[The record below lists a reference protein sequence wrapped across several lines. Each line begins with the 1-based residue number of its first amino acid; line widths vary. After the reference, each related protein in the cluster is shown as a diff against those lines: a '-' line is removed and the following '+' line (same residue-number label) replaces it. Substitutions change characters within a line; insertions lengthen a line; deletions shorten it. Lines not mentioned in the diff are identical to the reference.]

1 MERRNNYELAARQAE
16 ALFLN
21 YDQQAVIQSFSLA
34 SDEDYIYL
42 DFVSKPY
49 RIARRTGALERGPV
63 WTRAGFEEVLS
74 VYDALCHSGKPP
86 VLTGE
91 WLLTGSLRGAAA
103 GPSALESPE
112 RAAWLAENLEHFPA
126 ACRALGG
133 TEGPGGDMAFV
144 IPVFGSFSTLLRLW
158 LPDDE
163 FPAQLQFL
171 WDKSALSFVHY
182 ETIFYIMIHVFNRL
196 AEEAAQAKEAP
207 HDCETQAV

>member
-16 ALFLN
+16 TLFLN
-21 YDQQAVIQSFSLA
+21 YDQEAVINSFGLNA
-34 SDEDYIYL
+34 NMDYIYL
-42 DFVSKPY
+42 DFVAKPY
-49 RIARRTGALERGPV
+49 RIVRATGALERGPV

-112 RAAWLAENLEHFPA
+112 RVAWLAENHEHIPT

-133 TEGPGGDMAFV
+133 IEGSGGDVAFV
-144 IPVFGSFSTLLRLW
+144 IPVFGSFSTLVRLW

-171 WDKSALSFVHY
+171 WDKNALAFVHY
-182 ETIFYIMIHVFNRL
+182 ETIFYMMGHILDRLEEEVTLTKENRQGCL
-196 AEEAAQAKEAP
+196 Q
-207 HDCETQAV
+207 H

>member
-16 ALFLN
+16 TLFLN
-21 YDQQAVIQSFSLA
+21 YDQQAVIQSFSLEA
-34 SDEDYIYL
+34 DADYIYL
-42 DFVSKPY
+42 DFVAKPY
-49 RIARRTGALERGPV
+49 RITRRTGALERGPV

-74 VYDALCHSGKPP
+74 VYDILCHSGKPP

-91 WLLTGSLRGAAA
+91 WLLTGSLRGAAS

-112 RAAWLAENLEHFPA
+112 RAAWLAKNLD
-126 ACRALGG
+126 LGG
-133 TEGPGGDMAFV
+133 IDGPGGDLAFV

-171 WDKSALSFVHY
+171 WDQNALSFVHY
-182 ETIFYIMIHVFNRL
+182 ETIFYIMIHVINRL
-196 AEEAAQAKEAP
+196 EEEISQFKESQ
-207 HDCETQAV
+207 HGHLLC

>member
-1 MERRNNYELAARQAE
+1 MERRNNYELAALQAE
-16 ALFLN
+16 TLFLN
-21 YDQQAVIQSFSLA
+21 YDQQAVIQSFSLEA
-34 SDEDYIYL
+34 DTDYIYL
-42 DFVSKPY
+42 DFVAKPY
-49 RIARRTGALERGPV
+49 RITRRTGALERGPV

-74 VYDALCHSGKPP
+74 VYDILCHSGKPP

-91 WLLTGSLRGAAA
+91 WLLTGSLRGAAS

-112 RAAWLAENLEHFPA
+112 RAAWLAKNLDRIPA

-133 TEGPGGDMAFV
+133 IDGPGGDLAFV

-171 WDKSALSFVHY
+171 WDQNALSFVHY
-182 ETIFYIMIHVFNRL
+182 ETIFYIMIHVINRL
-196 AEEAAQAKEAP
+196 EEEISQSKESQ
-207 HDCETQAV
+207 HGHLLC